1 MAKKRWMPL
10 LVVVFAASSDVSFA
24 AGCEFERQG
33 DGVVSGIIDGRTIR
47 LDDGREVRL
56 AGIEP
61 LPMDADISGTAALT
75 ALIAGRAV
83 TLRGETDMPD
93 RYGLQPAFV
102 FTSSDTVFVQGR
114 LLTEGAAL
122 NSVTVTH
129 ADCARELSVAEAA
142 ARAAKRGIWANS
154 AVIKN
159 AESPDGILAGVGQ
172 FTLVE
177 GKVLSVREAG
187 ATTYINFGR
196 RWTQD
201 FAVTISRRMLPVF
214 EAAGMSP
221 KALEGRRLRV
231 RGFVERHGGPRIE
244 AHRVTQIEVL
254 GDNETIRR

>member
-1 MAKKRWMPL
+1 MLL
-10 LVVVFAASSDVSFA
+10 LVAVFAVASLEVSFA
-24 AGCEFERQG
+24 GGCDFERQG
-33 DGVVSGIIDGRTIR
+33 DGVVSEVIDGRTIR

-61 LPMDADISGTAALT
+61 LPMDAGISGTAALT
-75 ALIAGRAV
+75 VLIAGRAV

-102 FTSSDTVFVQGR
+102 FTGSDTLSVQAR
-114 LLTEGAAL
+114 LLSEGAAL
-122 NSVTVTH
+122 NAVTVTH
-129 ADCARELSVAEAA
+129 ADCARELSAAEAA
-142 ARAAKRGIWANS
+142 ARVAKRGIWANS
-154 AVIKN
+154 SVIKN
-159 AESPDGILAGVGQ
+159 AESPDGILAAIGQ

-177 GKVLSVREAG
+177 GRVQTVREAG
-187 ATTYINFGR
+187 ATTYINVGR

-201 FAVTISRRMLPVF
+201 FAVTISRRMVPAF

-221 KALEGRRLRV
+221 KTLEGRRIRV

-244 AHRVTQIEVL
+244 ALRVPQIEVL